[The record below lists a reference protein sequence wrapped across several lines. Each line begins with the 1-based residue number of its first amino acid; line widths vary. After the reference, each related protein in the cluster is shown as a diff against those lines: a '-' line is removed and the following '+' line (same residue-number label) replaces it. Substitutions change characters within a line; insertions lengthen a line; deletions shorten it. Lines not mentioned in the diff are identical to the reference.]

1 MFYLVMTYVARF
13 LVIVLALPMLGTLI
27 AIATDLLVGLINWRR
42 TFKPRLF
49 WRSKGWRAGYCV
61 GMNFHNSRNPYLG
74 QLYPQEPTERS
85 KSPSG
90 TPTNRKQSFSAG
102 LRPRRVPSTS
112 SKPKKRGRFMQELT
126 NVGGSSF
133 LR

>member
-1 MFYLVMTYVARF
+1 MTYVARF
-13 LVIVLALPMLGTLI
+13 LVIVLALGMLGTLI

-61 GMNFHNSRNPYLG
+61 GMNFHNSRNPY
-74 QLYPQEPTERS
+74 
-85 KSPSG
+85 PSG
-90 TPTNRKQSFSAG
+90 YTNKQKTKFSAG